1 MANWDRIRS
10 RGNIEDRRSAMP
22 LIGGGGLIGVV
33 LFLAVSFLGG
43 SDNPALNTVLDQL
56 QSGQATQ
63 QQAGSAFAGADQYE
77 TFSSQVLGSN
87 NDTWAEIFQQSGKT
101 YTPATLVLFRS
112 ATQSGCGFAQSAVG
126 PFYCP
131 ADQKIYLDETFFD
144 ELQKR
149 FKAKGGDVAEAYVIA
164 HENGHHVQNLLG
176 IFDQVGTGAGA
187 SGDSVKLELQ
197 ADCFA
202 GVWAHAVSQ
211 QGVLEVGEI
220 SEALDAAAAVG
231 DDHIQEMTTGQIN
244 QDSWT
249 HGSSAER
256 MDWFNRGFNTGKP
269 SSCDTFSTNT

>member
-256 MDWFNRGFNTGKP
+256 MDWFNRGFTSGKP
-269 SSCDTFSTNT
+269 SSCDTFSTH